1 MNNKEEL
8 IDSITTAL
16 DNDIVADYDE
26 INTRECTSENYDGFS
41 ITVTGYR
48 VPIRPMIE
56 AVAPFDEW
64 RVENVGMYGD
74 IPSEEE
80 YEYGITMFCAYV
92 GQEFENNI
100 FT

>member
-16 DNDIVADYDE
+16 DNTVADYDE

-41 ITVTGYR
+41 ITVTGYI

>member
-80 YEYGITMFCAYV
+80 YGITMFCAYV